1 MTMDTRLAPRRTTSS
16 RLVSGVLL
24 GAALALS
31 ACGQTN
37 GPTGS
42 PDEVLAA
49 AQAELDATTGVHV
62 TVACAELPE
71 EVSGLV
77 GADGVLTSA
86 PAFEGTVELRY
97 GGVTAEIPVVSVD
110 DTVWAQ
116 LPFTTGFAPID
127 PAEYGAPDPA
137 RLLTPGAGISRWLAT
152 ASGVE
157 EGDPVRDG
165 HDVLTPYSGS
175 LEGEVVADVI
185 PGADADA
192 TFEVVFTITEDGLLH
207 EAEVSGPFY
216 EDEQEVTYV
225 VGLDDYGTEKAI
237 HEP

>member
-1 MTMDTRLAPRRTTSS
+1 MRADDGL
-16 RLVSGVLL
+16 
-24 GAALALS
+24 
-31 ACGQTN
+31 
-37 GPTGS
+37 TGS

-62 TVACAELPE
+62 TVGVRQAGML
-71 EVSGLV
+71 GLV
-77 GADGVLTSA
+77 GADGVLTNA
-86 PAFEGTVELRY
+86 PAFDGTVELRY
-97 GGVTAEIPVVSVD
+97 GGVTAEIPVVSVN

-127 PAEYGAPDPA
+127 PAEVRRTHPA

-165 HDVLTPYSGS
+165 REVLTPYSGS
-175 LEGEVVADVI
+175 LEGDVVADAI

-207 EAEVSGPFY
+207 EAEVYAPFY